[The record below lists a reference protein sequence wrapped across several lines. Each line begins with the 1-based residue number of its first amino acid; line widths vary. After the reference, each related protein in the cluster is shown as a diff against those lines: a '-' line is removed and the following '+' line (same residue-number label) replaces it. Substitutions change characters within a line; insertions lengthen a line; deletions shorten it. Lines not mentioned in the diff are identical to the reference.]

1 MSPGPGALR
10 HRPASAHLNEAM
22 VLDRAVR
29 TEDGASR
36 PLLVWRAGPGW
47 RMLSSGVLGGGLGER
62 QWVVNAE
69 VRPGYGRM
77 DPDRHL
83 AALAAAQGLDG
94 TGVGLMTAASVDD
107 YTWAEDGGVTA
118 VVTTGLGVPTWAAA
132 PGLAA
137 PYAPGTINILAVVPA
152 AVSDAGLVNLA
163 TTATE
168 AKVQAL
174 LDTGH
179 DCSGTASDAI
189 CVAVRRPAPN
199 HPPSPFGGPRSPW
212 GSKLARAV
220 HTATRSGA
228 LRARTSSTRGG

>member
-189 CVAVRRPAPN
+189 
-199 HPPSPFGGPRSPW
+199 
-212 GSKLARAV
+212 
-220 HTATRSGA
+220 
-228 LRARTSSTRGG
+228 